1 MFAQAPC
8 VTIHARAASS
18 TTIVTIV
25 TNDGVSDGV
34 DVDDGGIVNPGSPT
48 STDTDFYFARRMCN
62 MVWLC
67 SSGQEDNDGQF
78 LLIEAA
84 EALPDWINPE
94 NSSVREWRRVPSKLL
109 LSVKLV
115 GMSLALLRECCSLRA

>member
-1 MFAQAPC
+1 
-8 VTIHARAASS
+8 
-18 TTIVTIV
+18 
-25 TNDGVSDGV
+25 
-34 DVDDGGIVNPGSPT
+34 
-48 STDTDFYFARRMCN
+48 MCN